1 VLIRKIA
8 VSLGKLGRLFQ
19 RKISEKPV
27 LLLAVFLPML
37 IALLA
42 VVLVLN
48 SSGPV
53 AKNPSASKTAAGR
66 AAEVGVAPTALAY
79 STLVRKLDAGKAT
92 SAHFDPSQDQLL
104 VVMKDGQR
112 FSTYYPDLD
121 ESHLANQLTA
131 QGAKV
136 SLQPAGGSGGTTMT
150 PYVIVGILF
159 VLFLVAMVMNAS
171 RRAQGAGAAGGRQS
185 LFSHSKTRAA
195 VTEVPDTRF
204 SDVAGCDEAV
214 QEVAEMVDFLKN
226 PGRYALTGAK
236 MPAGIVLH
244 GQPGTGKTL
253 LAKAVAGESG
263 VPFFACS
270 GSDFVEMYVG
280 VGASRVRNLF
290 EQARKAAPAVLFI
303 DEIDAVGKKRG
314 NGAAGGNDER
324 EGTLN
329 QILVELD
336 GFAGR
341 DGLVVMA
348 ATNRLDTLDPALLR
362 PGRLS
367 RHVQVGLP
375 SQEGRLAILRV
386 HSRSKPL
393 DGLVDLPE
401 LAAFTAGSSGA
412 ELAEMVNEGAIM
424 AARDR
429 SAVITHAHLREG
441 FLRVIAGP
449 RKASAT
455 LAVGERET
463 IAYHEAGHVLCGELC
478 ETIDKTIHATINAR
492 GQAAG
497 FAVTGRTDRSLQDEQ
512 HIHEQ
517 LIHILGGRAAEHVIN
532 GTVSSGAANDL
543 ERANEIAR
551 MAVERL
557 GLSPEFGQV
566 ISHARGLSEEMTA
579 LADREVRR
587 LVDDAYRDAV
597 ALVTEHAAQ
606 LEAIAQALL
615 TAGDIDRPEIIAA
628 MNGADPKARKP
639 RQPMAPVFRE
649 PAPEG
654 VAVSTPV
661 VLDPASARSHAS
673 NGSARRKRQR
683 LRGSFAGELTGAV
696 RRSVAQTVAARR
708 ARKGPGDLAL

>member
-8 VSLGKLGRLFQ
+8 VALGKLGRRFQ

-27 LLLAVFLPML
+27 LLLAVFLPTL
-37 IALLA
+37 IAVLA

-53 AKNPSASKTAAGR
+53 AKTPASNTAAGR
-66 AAEVGVAPTALAY
+66 AAETGVAPTALAY
-79 STLVRKLDAGKAT
+79 SSLVRKLDAGKAT

-121 ESHLANQLTA
+121 ESRLANQLTA

-136 SLQPAGGSGGTTMT
+136 SLQPAGSGGGGTSMT

-159 VLFLVAMVMNAS
+159 VFFLIALVVNAS
-171 RRAQGAGAAGGRQS
+171 RRAQGAAAAGGRQS
-185 LFSHSKTRAA
+185 LFSHSKTRGAEL
-195 VTEVPDTRF
+195 VIPDTRF
-204 SDVAGCDEAV
+204 GDVAGCDEAV

-226 PGRYALTGAK
+226 PDRYALTGAK

-263 VPFFACS
+263 VPFFAAS

-314 NGAAGGNDER
+314 SGAAGGNDER

-375 SQEGRLAILRV
+375 SKEGRLAILQV
-386 HSRSKPL
+386 HSRTKPL
-393 DGLVDLPE
+393 DVLVDLPE

-429 SAVITHAHLREG
+429 SAVITQAHLREG

-478 ETIDKTIHATINAR
+478 ETIDKTIHATINPR

-566 ISHARGLSEEMTA
+566 ITHARGLSEEMTA
-579 LADREVRR
+579 LSDREVRR
-587 LVDDAYRDAV
+587 MVDDAYRDAV

-615 TAGDIDRPEIIAA
+615 TVGDIDRPEIVAA

-654 VAVSTPV
+654 VGVSAPV
-661 VLDPASARSHAS
+661 LPEPAPTRPEAS
-673 NGSARRKRQR
+673 GGRARRKSQR

-708 ARKGPGDLAL
+708 ARKGRGDLAL